1 MNIISRAEA
10 IARGLN
16 KFFTGKPC
24 KRGHISEKY
33 VDNYGCVQCTAQRAV
48 GYSKTEAGKERQRIS
63 NQKQATRS
71 QLRWRQSDH
80 GRIVRNAIKAKS
92 RASKLQRTPF
102 WSETKEIKQF
112 YQNCP
117 PGYEVDHIL
126 PLQGELVSGLHVLSN
141 LQYLTSFEN
150 RSKNNHF
157 NPMDS

>member
-63 NQKQATRS
+63 IS
-71 QLRWRQSDH
+71 
-80 GRIVRNAIKAKS
+80 
-92 RASKLQRTPF
+92 
-102 WSETKEIKQF
+102 
-112 YQNCP
+112 
-117 PGYEVDHIL
+117 
-126 PLQGELVSGLHVLSN
+126 
-141 LQYLTSFEN
+141 
-150 RSKNNHF
+150 
-157 NPMDS
+157 